1 VIVVDASVLIGR
13 VLNEPVY
20 LTAVTAA
27 TSATPIDA
35 LHAPELIELEVL
47 QTLRRMIRGKALTPG
62 DAGAALAN
70 LAATRLRRH
79 GHAALRGR
87 VWQLRDRLTAYDAAY
102 VVLAERLRA
111 DLLLTADKGMA
122 AVAQDV
128 LGAARVRLV

>member
-1 VIVVDASVLIGR
+1 MIVVDASSLLQYL
-13 VLNEPVY
+13 LNDVPAVKAVVDAAADDPSEP
-20 LTAVTAA
+20 
-27 TSATPIDA
+27 

-47 QTLRRMIRGKALTPG
+47 QALRRLVRVGAVDPR
-62 DAGAALAN
+62 DAHTLLSD
-70 LAATRLRRH
+70 LAATRLERH
-79 GHAALRGR
+79 GHAPLRER

-102 VVLAERLRA
+102 VALAERLRA